1 MLHLQQLYYIPSE
14 MINAFAIG
22 TRDNALIGIIDGISR
37 ALNGPE
43 ITAVLAY
50 WISHIENNDIQVMSM
65 DDTIERVT
73 HTLSCIGQL
82 LLLINLP

>member
-1 MLHLQQLYYIPSE
+1 LLHLQQLYYIPSE

-50 WISHIENNDIQVMSM
+50 
-65 DDTIERVT
+65 
-73 HTLSCIGQL
+73 
-82 LLLINLP
+82 